1 MFKTTTAPSTPI
13 NVGENSTIDPSSRM
27 ENGHSSNET
36 TSLLWSPQGVRKKQI
51 VLEKNAMRNI
61 KVLCYGLI
69 IFELGKVLLYG
80 VFNNETSGEIYS
92 DDAQARTDLT
102 VIYYRFTSVMV
113 MILLGFA
120 YNSVQSSDGAISNI
134 GFTLLLTTVVIQFAV
149 LTNSFFQSCV
159 DGIGGYT
166 GSLSYDIYNLQ
177 DSSFAAFAIVISS
190 SSFGSSLAPVQMLI
204 VALIQTIA
212 YSILNKY
219 LLSFL
224 DLYDPGQIYGVHLFS
239 ATYALSFSWFIRSSR
254 FKFDSIKEVDP
265 SVVFLGT
272 IFLYIFWPNFV
283 SGHYTANSNQSQFG
297 YVNTFTCITA
307 STVTSFTAAF
317 LIDNETKISTYD
329 IRNAIVSG
337 GIAIGGIATLRI
349 GSYIVIIIGILAS
362 FISIATH
369 TKLSPYLLR
378 EYHVFDASGVLGT
391 HGMCGL
397 FGSIVSVLVAAY
409 KASVDSTD
417 VSEYGNS
424 YASQWWRQ
432 LVAIFLVIGVSFFF
446 GCVTGMVHNISV
458 KLINKEM
465 EIDDDS
471 IPENSKDGLY
481 WLKLSETAK
490 KLYHRD

>member
-1 MFKTTTAPSTPI
+1 MALQVSSINGSDVRFFGST
-13 NVGENSTIDPSSRM
+13 V
-27 ENGHSSNET
+27 
-36 TSLLWSPQGVRKKQI
+36 
-51 VLEKNAMRNI
+51 
-61 KVLCYGLI
+61 
-69 IFELGKVLLYG
+69 
-80 VFNNETSGEIYS
+80 
-92 DDAQARTDLT
+92 
-102 VIYYRFTSVMV
+102 
-113 MILLGFA
+113 
-120 YNSVQSSDGAISNI
+120 NI
-134 GFTLLLTTVVIQFAV
+134 GGVT
-149 LTNSFFQSCV
+149 
-159 DGIGGYT
+159 
-166 GSLSYDIYNLQ
+166 
-177 DSSFAAFAIVISS
+177 IV
-190 SSFGSSLAPVQMLI
+190 
-204 VALIQTIA
+204 
-212 YSILNKY
+212 N
-219 LLSFL
+219 
-224 DLYDPGQIYGVHLFS
+224 
-239 ATYALSFSWFIRSSR
+239 
-254 FKFDSIKEVDP
+254 
-265 SVVFLGT
+265 
-272 IFLYIFWPNFV
+272 
-283 SGHYTANSNQSQFG
+283 
-297 YVNTFTCITA
+297 NTITA